1 MESHAY
7 RRWIGALLAGTNIN
21 NLKPNDIASAPL
33 RVPTSWPEIERI
45 TRTYEVANREIR
57 ILETQREAFATQ
69 RRGLMERLLSG
80 EIDIPS
86 SDTSA
91 A

>member
-1 MESHAY
+1 MHARTTGSSY
-7 RRWIGALLAGTNIN
+7 PALGSEDVRSLVIPWPSQSERSRIGAVLTAAT
-21 NLKPNDIASAPL
+21 K
-33 RVPTSWPEIERI
+33 
-45 TRTYEVANREIR
+45 EIR
-57 ILETQREAFATQ
+57 TLAEARGLLATQ